1 MKTVREKRKTTARRR
16 PAHDAASTLRRRRR
30 RYYKSLSDNGL
41 SIWTPQA
48 AVFPSGADA
57 AWTGGSPLVL
67 HNRWVSPSSP
77 YYNESDPAYDPEAY
91 GRFAWAPFD
100 PAAGDTVVLPIDA
113 AFFTTLMAPAAAWG
127 MVTYEQDFLTAQY
140 ETVAAKQL
148 GVEDA
153 HLDAMHA
160 AAASLNV
167 TIQCVDRRA
176 RAERRLLWW
185 GFSRPRGTGEWR

>member
-1 MKTVREKRKTTARRR
+1 M
-16 PAHDAASTLRRRRR
+16 
-30 RYYKSLSDNGL
+30 
-41 SIWTPQA
+41 
-48 AVFPSGADA
+48 
-57 AWTGGSPLVL
+57 L

-91 GRFAWAPFD
+91 GSFAWAPFD

-167 TIQCVDRRA
+167 TIQCVGPARA
-176 RAERRLLWW
+176 RNGCSCVL
-185 GFSRPRGTGEWR
+185 GFSPAQRGGGDEAISTHTHTHTF